1 MGHLSFFAL
10 FYFLVALVLIV
21 IYVLFV
27 FLFFFVFVFLV
38 VQTAEEE
45 AVLVVRS
52 VNDDQVEVV
61 AAIAA

>member
-27 FLFFFVFVFLV
+27 FLFFLV